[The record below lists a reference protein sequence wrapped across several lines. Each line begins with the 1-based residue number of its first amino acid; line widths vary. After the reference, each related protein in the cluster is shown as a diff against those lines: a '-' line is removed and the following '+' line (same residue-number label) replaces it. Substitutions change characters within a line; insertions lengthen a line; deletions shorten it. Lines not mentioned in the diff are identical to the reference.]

1 MFFIDQSHFQEE
13 SWLCRPIVPSYCKA
27 VTILLPLMIFIFQPI
42 IVQLA
47 LSHGH
52 FLVRFFLFL
61 TLQSPIANFPTFTS
75 RLDFTVLKSQRM
87 EYYLR
92 ESVCDLCQVDENLK
106 SLIFLDLLKIE
117 TFSTNLLG
125 FSENVLP

>member
-1 MFFIDQSHFQEE
+1 MALQTYSTIILQSSDYSAYPDDFHISAHHCAAGFV
-13 SWLCRPIVPSYCKA
+13 SWP
-27 VTILLPLMIFIFQPI
+27 F
-42 IVQLA
+42 
-47 LSHGH
+47 LSE
-52 FLVRFFLFL
+52 VFLFL

-106 SLIFLDLLKIE
+106 SLTFLDLLKIE